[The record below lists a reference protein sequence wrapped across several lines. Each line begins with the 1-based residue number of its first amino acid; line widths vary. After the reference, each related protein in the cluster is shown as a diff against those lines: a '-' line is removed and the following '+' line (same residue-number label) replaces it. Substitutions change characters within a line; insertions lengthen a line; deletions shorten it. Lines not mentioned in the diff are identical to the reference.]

1 RLTVSCHG
9 VANLF
14 LQFAFHAKSRNF
26 VENIGN
32 QKLIALSLH
41 RILSMFELC
50 YATPTSSVEE
60 LMAKY

>member
-1 RLTVSCHG
+1 MTKYR
-9 VANLF
+9 
-14 LQFAFHAKSRNF
+14 FHAKSRNF

-32 QKLIALSLH
+32 QKLIALSFR

-50 YATPTSSVEE
+50 YAAPTSSVEE

>member
-1 RLTVSCHG
+1 MTKYR
-9 VANLF
+9 
-14 LQFAFHAKSRNF
+14 FHAKSRNF

-32 QKLIALSLH
+32 QKLIALSLR